1 MVIDAHI
8 HLYAP
13 EVSADPR
20 AWGQARREPW
30 WVNCVAPEGRS
41 SLQGWATVEQL
52 LRDMDSVGVDRVVL
66 LGWYWENQA
75 TADLQN
81 RWFADWTKAHPD
93 RLSAFAT
100 VVPTPNSPWVDNVRR
115 ALDQGLCGIGE
126 LLPQAQGFT
135 FKDESFATLME
146 IARGYRVPTTLHVTD
161 SLSVSPGAYVIPT
174 PLAGYVELVKDFPE
188 NIFILAH
195 WGAGLPFYELNRTLS
210 ALFKNTYY
218 DTSASA
224 LLYHPSVYRRVCD
237 LIGADRILFGSDYP
251 LLTHRRLTREPTFAH
266 DLQDARASGLTE
278 PELKQVLG
286 ENARRLLRLA

>member
-20 AWGQARREPW
+20 AWGQARQESV
-30 WVNCVAPEGRS
+30 WVNCVAPEGRP
-41 SLQGWATVEQL
+41 SLQGWATVGQL
-52 LRDMDSVGVDRVVL
+52 LRDMDSAGVDRVVL

-81 RWFADWTKAHPD
+81 RWFADWIKTHPD

-100 VVPTPNSPWVDNVRR
+100 VVPSPDNRWAESLR
-115 ALDQGLCGIGE
+115 HALEQGFCGIGE

-135 FKDESFATLME
+135 LKDESFATLMQ
-146 IARGYRVPTTLHVTD
+146 IARDYRVPTTLHVTD
-161 SLSVSPGAYVIPT
+161 SLSVAPGAYVIPT
-174 PLAGYVELVKDFPE
+174 PLAGYVELVKDFPD
-188 NIFILAH
+188 NVVILAH
-195 WGAGLPFYELNRTLS
+195 WGGGLPFYELNRTLGS
-210 ALFKNTYY
+210 LFRNTYY

-251 LLTHRRLTREPTFAH
+251 LLTHRRLTREPTFVH
-266 DLQDARASGLTE
+266 DLQDARNAGLTAS
-278 PELKQVLG
+278 ELKGILG
-286 ENARRLLRLA
+286 ENARRLLRLS